1 MVSRYEHEVK
11 EFQKLNLIIDNLEHS
26 NIIGKSI
33 EYLNVLKDIM
43 TNLRTI
49 VYKYF
54 KRLKE
59 IEGQKTANIKIY
71 CQNIF

>member
-1 MVSRYEHEVK
+1 MVSRYEHEVR

-43 TNLRTI
+43 TNLKTI

>member
-1 MVSRYEHEVK
+1 MA
-11 EFQKLNLIIDNLEHS
+11 
-26 NIIGKSI
+26 
-33 EYLNVLKDIM
+33 
-43 TNLRTI
+43 NLRTI

-59 IEGQKTANIKIY
+59 IDSQKTANIKIY